1 MYKSGFA
8 AKCFVNTTLLNE
20 HTTVSVW
27 AYLKQIIYI
36 LNFKLQPHKNT
47 GIIDVLQQVNSC

>member
-8 AKCFVNTTLLNE
+8 AKCFVNATLLNE
-20 HTTVSVW
+20 LTTVSVW

-36 LNFKLQPHKNT
+36 LNFKLQPHK
-47 GIIDVLQQVNSC
+47 IIDVLQ